1 MRDDTMTLF
10 DTRAQALIRNWDK
23 TATEQI
29 RIQLITT
36 DDTQDELFINFSEK
50 FADIAPHLTIE
61 TRPGKRDLP
70 AFLVRE
76 NIAYSALP
84 LERELEPFLDAL
96 SLTNSSATPLSGPI
110 QKALE
115 TIDIPVRLTL
125 YIALH
130 CPHCP
135 HVVRTLI
142 PMALACSHIDLHI
155 IDGSLF
161 PETAEKDGVL
171 SAPCLILDDDFRWTG
186 SVEPE
191 EIIGMITRRDP
202 SQLSAGTLKNILEQ
216 GDASWIVGQMIKKGA
231 IFDAF
236 ITLLLHDTWS
246 VRLGAMVVVEEL
258 AETDPKLAA
267 RLPPILIQEFNGKDV
282 TVQGDILYALGETG
296 DRETREWIQS
306 KLPALS
312 HQDLVDA
319 ANDALEALEDR

>member
-1 MRDDTMTLF
+1 
-10 DTRAQALIRNWDK
+10 
-23 TATEQI
+23 
-29 RIQLITT
+29 
-36 DDTQDELFINFSEK
+36 
-50 FADIAPHLTIE
+50 
-61 TRPGKRDLP
+61 
-70 AFLVRE
+70 
-76 NIAYSALP
+76 
-84 LERELEPFLDAL
+84 
-96 SLTNSSATPLSGPI
+96 
-110 QKALE
+110 
-115 TIDIPVRLTL
+115 
-125 YIALH
+125 
-130 CPHCP
+130 
-135 HVVRTLI
+135 
-142 PMALACSHIDLHI
+142 MALACSHIDLHI

-161 PETAEKDGVL
+161 PKTADKNGVL

-267 RLPPILIQEFNGKDV
+267 RLPPILIHEFDGKDV

-306 KLPALS
+306 KLHALT

-319 ANDALEALEDR
+319 ANDALETLEDT

>member
-1 MRDDTMTLF
+1 MTLF
-10 DTRAQALIRNWDK
+10 DSRAHAQIRDWDK
-23 TATEQI
+23 TVNEQI
-29 RIQLITT
+29 RIELVPT
-36 DDTQDELFINFSEK
+36 DHARKDLFVD
-50 FADIAPHLTIE
+50 FAQKLAEMAPHLTIE
-61 TRPGKRDLP
+61 TRPGQRDLP

-84 LERELEPFLDAL
+84 LERELDPFLDAL
-96 SLTNSSATPLSGPI
+96 SQPISSAATLSAPI
-110 QKALE
+110 RKALDA
-115 TIDIPVRLTL
+115 IDIPVRLTL
-125 YIALH
+125 YIALA

-142 PMALACSHIDLHI
+142 PMAMACSHIDLQI

-186 SVEPE
+186 NVEPL
-191 EIIGMITRRDP
+191 EIIQMITSRDP

-236 ITLLLHDTWS
+236 ISLLVHDTWS

-258 AETDPKLAA
+258 AGTDPKLAA
-267 RLPPILIQEFNGKDV
+267 RLSPILIQEFDGKDV

-296 DRETREWIQS
+296 DRETFEWIQS

-319 ANDALEALEDR
+319 ANDALEALDT